1 LLVFLDLF
9 FAIFCPK
16 IACQAPKP
24 PNPLPDNNIRVTKKF
39 TQTAIIEIVEKK
51 TEKPGPKRS
60 GLFTLSQINED
71 FTSSVTDFKDFRT
84 DQKSKYK
91 SKVPAMKTL
100 HSLMGGGGASL
111 PRRYNRESSQNMP
124 DTKDDKADN
133 RTALLNLIATLSF
146 KLGDFTLA
154 SGKKSDYYIDC
165 RTTTLHAE
173 GGRLSGLVLYDLI
186 REHIPQAEAVGGLT
200 MGADPLV
207 SNTASAS
214 AWALADHTE
223 ILELSRTLELG
234 DEDPEPVP
242 TLIHGFLVRKAEKT
256 HGTGRKIEG
265 FLTPGAHVVIVDD
278 VCTTG
283 GSTITAIEAAREA
296 GMHVAGVLCLV
307 DREQGGRA
315 NIEAACN
322 GAPFIAVFTATEVR
336 AAHLAQ
342 QKKRKKN
349 ERP

>member
-1 LLVFLDLF
+1 M
-9 FAIFCPK
+9 PETK
-16 IACQAPKP
+16 I
-24 PNPLPDNNIRVTKKF
+24 
-39 TQTAIIEIVEKK
+39 
-51 TEKPGPKRS
+51 
-60 GLFTLSQINED
+60 
-71 FTSSVTDFKDFRT
+71 
-84 DQKSKYK
+84 
-91 SKVPAMKTL
+91 
-100 HSLMGGGGASL
+100 
-111 PRRYNRESSQNMP
+111 
-124 DTKDDKADN
+124 DN

-165 RTTTLHAE
+165 RITTLHAE

-186 REHIPQAEAVGGLT
+186 REHVPQGEAVGGLT

-207 SNTASAS
+207 SNIASAS
-214 AWALADHTE
+214 AWRPAIKDFVNELMTRPNV
-223 ILELSRTLELG
+223 LEAVGLRG
-234 DEDPEPVP
+234 DGIGYFDNNFPD

-265 FLTPGAHVVIVDD
+265 FLKAGAQVLIVDD

-322 GAPFIAVFTATEVR
+322 GAPFLAVYTATEVR
-336 AAHLAQ
+336 AAHIAQ
-342 QKKRKKN
+342 QNKK
-349 ERP
+349 